1 MKIVLLLFSIALLCS
16 CEESHKEKRY
26 HYINEIALY
35 KALNSIPE
43 TYKASYSD
51 SICKY
56 TNLLNN
62 CK

>member
-1 MKIVLLLFSIALLCS
+1 MKIVILLFSIVLFCS
-16 CEESHKEKRY
+16 CEESSRETRY
-26 HYINEIALY
+26 HYINEVALY
-35 KALNSIPE
+35 KALNSVPE

-56 TNLLNN
+56 INLLNN